1 MARRVIVKG
10 SCSATAMQEI
20 EASRSSKKA
29 RKTLL
34 QRQINHLPGEAANI
48 EFLHEGVGIVL
59 LHVPDAG
66 CFPEVFQDHLGTDH
80 GGHAGGV
87 ADGLAGDGL
96 KSFDEID

>member
-1 MARRVIVKG
+1 
-10 SCSATAMQEI
+10 
-20 EASRSSKKA
+20 
-29 RKTLL
+29 
-34 QRQINHLPGEAANI
+34 
-48 EFLHEGVGIVL
+48 VL